1 MLAGSAGQQYADN
14 VLVNIDND
22 YELVTINRTES
33 VAAAGLA
40 TPGGWG
46 SVGLPFWGE
55 TVGLS
60 KEALDGV
67 SVG

>member
-33 VAAAGLA
+33 VAAGRSGHAGWLGKCGVA
-40 TPGGWG
+40 
-46 SVGLPFWGE
+46 VLGE
-55 TVGLS
+55 R
-60 KEALDGV
+60 
-67 SVG
+67 